1 MIGNFK
7 QRSML
12 HKKLGLVGILMLTY
26 AKDSCYRFQTGCVY
40 SIFLCRG
47 IEIYVLDLF
56 CFFSSP
62 EWKALLSSS
71 DQNVSTVCLYYCC
84 HQ

>member
-26 AKDSCYRFQTGCVY
+26 AKDFKQVVVY